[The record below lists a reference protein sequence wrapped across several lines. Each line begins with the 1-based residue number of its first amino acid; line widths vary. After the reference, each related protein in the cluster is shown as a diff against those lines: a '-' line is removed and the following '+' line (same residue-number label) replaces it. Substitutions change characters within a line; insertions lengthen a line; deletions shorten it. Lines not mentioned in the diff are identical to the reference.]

1 MPELRQFVTYLYPTG
16 WIYNIISRTDM
27 LEAVLSSPKPSV
39 GGINDNGNIF
49 YEQEE
54 RTQNEINM
62 MIDMHKYI
70 EEFIEEYENI
80 CEGLKLIDL
89 SLSNNLL
96 ALVDGIKLS
105 GDMES
110 FGKRNSIETMTL
122 KNKSI
127 MRKI

>member
-1 MPELRQFVTYLYPTG
+1 
-16 WIYNIISRTDM
+16 
-27 LEAVLSSPKPSV
+27 
-39 GGINDNGNIF
+39 
-49 YEQEE
+49 
-54 RTQNEINM
+54 